1 LTSGSGLAMVPK
13 VILNG
18 QPADVRA
25 DGQTFQMSL
34 A

>member
-1 LTSGSGLAMVPK
+1 MVPK